1 LLWGFFAVKMRVTIC
16 SGIKIHLCFFRGI
29 YRVIYRV
36 GKKITSVF
44 SCYFSINVTT
54 MRYGTHVDTRKN
66 GLIILGN
73 HV

>member
-1 LLWGFFAVKMRVTIC
+1 MFWYKNTFM
-16 SGIKIHLCFFRGI
+16 FFRGI

-44 SCYFSINVTT
+44 SCCLSINVTT
-54 MRYGTHVDTRKN
+54 MRYGTHVDTREN
-66 GLIILGN
+66 GLIILEN